1 VVRVNEILPG
11 SPLAAVADV
20 GDKNKNPGN
29 EPRTR
34 DNVTTI
40 LNHEDELLVECLMAQ
55 LRSLGV
61 IFRVNKRISL
71 VYRKIPLLLDTLSVV
86 RGTFIFQTNEV

>member
-1 VVRVNEILPG
+1 MVRVNEILPG
-11 SPLAAVADV
+11 SPLAALADV

-34 DNVTTI
+34 DNVRTT

-61 IFRVNKRISL
+61 TFRVNKRITFA
-71 VYRKIPLLLDTLSVV
+71 YRGNTLL
-86 RGTFIFQTNEV
+86 